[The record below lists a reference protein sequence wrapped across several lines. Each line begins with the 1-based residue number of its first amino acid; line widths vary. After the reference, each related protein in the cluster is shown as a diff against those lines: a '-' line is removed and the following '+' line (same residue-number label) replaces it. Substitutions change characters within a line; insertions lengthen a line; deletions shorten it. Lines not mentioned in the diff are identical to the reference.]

1 MKLLVRRMGTQM
13 LSPHLLLLLLLLL
26 LFLHLSSPASTTK
39 STTRT
44 ITTNT
49 VRCRTSQ
56 GDLVLRVHPAWAPLG
71 AARFL
76 QLVREGFYTFA
87 PIYRCVPGFVLQWD
101 HGHVEEAVHWDYT
114 VGPIADDPQWLPTAQ
129 GQAHPLFRRGMV
141 GFGGSGIDSRGH
153 SPFITLS
160 PQFGRPLDPHEVP
173 FAEVTSESMRV
184 LARLEAKCPYGDTPN
199 AASAVLDQGVHGVL
213 DAAPLVDYIHGC
225 HVVTDAGTMTGGDE
239 EEEGEAEAARVADPE
254 EVEVEVRAAADSDR
268 LAQKPPPIQLPKEL
282 QLRGE
287 SIVLQ
292 LAAGGLL
299 RIALFKEHAHILL
312 PSTTSAESM
321 TVDLHVHVSLE
332 PDNDN
337 GHHHGDVRRNKLT
350 TLTDHLLADVR
361 MGIFDTAHFAASNT
375 NNCSLVSSL
384 SISDP
389 TSSRGG
395 RLLPLD
401 AWQRAH
407 MRGSLDAEQARR
419 RLLARGRRFTAA
431 DDEALL
437 RRLDRRARRA
447 AAQGAKDATGAGD
460 DSGDDDETAIDNR
473 IRTVARGLVALC
485 AQKDGEGDRHSMRWA
500 TLSIFLGK
508 RTVFG
513 GGGAEDAGGGGLDP
527 ASCVIVGAM
536 VDEISLATLDD
547 VERTATAHCPVA
559 DEATEGDV
567 AASRSKEGDRV
578 SSAVGST
585 ATAAATGVAPV
596 CARLARRSRI
606 ASAYVSHAPH

>member
-1 MKLLVRRMGTQM
+1 M
-13 LSPHLLLLLLLLL
+13 LSPQLLLLDLLLL
-26 LFLHLSSPASTTK
+26 A

-44 ITTNT
+44 IATTT

-56 GDLVLRVHPAWAPLG
+56 GPLVLRVHPAWAPLG

-101 HGHVEEAVHWDYT
+101 HGHVEEAMHWDYT

-184 LARLEAKCPYGDTPN
+184 LARLEASCPYGDTPN

-225 HVVTDAGTMTGGDE
+225 RVVTGAGTMTGRDE
-239 EEEGEAEAARVADPE
+239 EEEREAEADL
-254 EVEVEVRAAADSDR
+254 EVEVEVRAAADNDR
-268 LAQKPPPIQLPKEL
+268 LAQQPPIQLPKEL
-282 QLRGE
+282 RLREE

-299 RIALFKEHAHILL
+299 RIALFKERVHVLL
-312 PSTTSAESM
+312 PATTRARM
-321 TVDLHVHVSLE
+321 TVDLHVSLE
-332 PDNDN
+332 P
-337 GHHHGDVRRNKLT
+337 GDVQLNKLT

-361 MGIFDTAHFAASNT
+361 MGVFDTAHFAAGNT
-375 NNCSLVSSL
+375 NGCRNPHLVSSL

-401 AWQRAH
+401 ARQRAH
-407 MRGSLDAEQARR
+407 MRGGLDAEQARR

-431 DDEALL
+431 DDEVLL
-437 RRLDRRARRA
+437 RRLDRARRA
-447 AAQGAKDATGAGD
+447 AAQGAEDATGAGD
-460 DSGDDDETAIDNR
+460 GSGDGETPIDDNR
-473 IRTVARGLVALC
+473 IRTTARGLVALC
-485 AQKDGEGDRHSMRWA
+485 AQKDGEGDRHSMLWA
-500 TLSIFLGK
+500 TVSIFLG
-508 RTVFG
+508 RRAVFG
-513 GGGAEDAGGGGLDP
+513 GDVEDAEGGCLDP
-527 ASCVIVGAM
+527 ASCVVVGAM
-536 VDEISLATLDD
+536 VDDTSLATLDD
-547 VERTATAHCPVA
+547 VERTAAAH
-559 DEATEGDV
+559 
-567 AASRSKEGDRV
+567 DRV

-585 ATAAATGVAPV
+585 AASAAATGVAPV
-596 CARLARRSRI
+596 CVRLARRSRI
-606 ASAYVSHAPH
+606 ASAYVSQAAT